1 MLSNV
6 IFMSISNEPIK
17 VTGLQILANQL
28 ILNGALVIEMVNNSV
43 SESKKTWSFDKERKV
58 LRFH

>member
-1 MLSNV
+1 
-6 IFMSISNEPIK
+6 MSISNEPIK

-43 SESKKTWSFDKERKV
+43 SESKKNLVVWQREESS
-58 LRFH
+58 